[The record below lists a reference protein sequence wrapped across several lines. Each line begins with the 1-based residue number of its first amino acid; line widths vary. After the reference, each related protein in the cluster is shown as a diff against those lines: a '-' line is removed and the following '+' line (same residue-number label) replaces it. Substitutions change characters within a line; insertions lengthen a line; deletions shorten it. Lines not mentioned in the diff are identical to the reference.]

1 MILLSRW
8 RTLSSELTPVLLFA
22 EVSEF
27 VEGRDRTADGESAE
41 DRALAEDDEPADME
55 LADVV
60 RTAELRTTDAAP
72 VPAGL
77 ETARADRD
85 VVGFPPPAGDAA
97 SAAGVIN
104 ALSRLAKPTIKV
116 NVFIIR
122 YFPNKSLYEL
132 LR

>member
-1 MILLSRW
+1 M
-8 RTLSSELTPVLLFA
+8 LLFA

-27 VEGRDRTADGESAE
+27 VEGWDRTADGESAE
-41 DRALAEDDEPADME
+41 DRALAEDEEPADME

-60 RTAELRTTDAAP
+60 RTADAAP